1 MTGDL
6 ELEKRQARGRAGK
19 ARTIAHEA
27 GKNSAPMILAA
38 RGLPFAPEAGR
49 STISAFYP
57 YRSEID
63 TMPLLGRLAGDGWT
77 TALPIVIGPGLPLL
91 FRQWMPGAPIVLG
104 EWDIPR
110 PPDDAPQVDPDVLLV
125 PLLAFDRKGYRL
137 GYGGGFYD
145 RSLAKLRALKPII
158 AIGVA
163 YASQEWEMVP
173 HGEFDQPLD
182 YVMTENEMLRC
193 G

>member
-38 RGLPFAPEAGR
+38 RGLPLAPEAGR
-49 STISAFYP
+49 SIVSAFYP

-63 TMPLLGRLAGDGWT
+63 TLPLLGRLAGEGWT
-77 TALPIVIGPGLPLL
+77 TCLPIVISAGLPLL
-91 FRQWMPGAPIVLG
+91 FRKWMPGAPVVLG

-110 PPDDAPQVDPDVLLV
+110 PPEDATEVDPDVLLV
-125 PLLAFDRKGYRL
+125 PLLAFDRTGYRL

-145 RSLAKLRALKPII
+145 RSLAKLRAMKPIV

-163 YASQEWEMVP
+163 YAAQEWDAVP
-173 HGEFDQPLD
+173 RGDYDQKLD
-182 YVMTENEMLRC
+182 GFLTEN
-193 G
+193 GFSFT